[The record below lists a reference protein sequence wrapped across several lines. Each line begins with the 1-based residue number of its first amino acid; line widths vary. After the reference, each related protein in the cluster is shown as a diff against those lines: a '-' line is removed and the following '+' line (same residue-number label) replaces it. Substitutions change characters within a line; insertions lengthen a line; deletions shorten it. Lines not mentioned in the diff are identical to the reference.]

1 MSRQLTKK
9 DILNTKEVH
18 FYDNSVL
25 YVVTDEGAVY
35 GTTEGC
41 LEWFEK
47 ENFWE
52 YFESSLMLSYFRPI
66 TKEEAVWMYEAW
78 KKAG

>member
-9 DILNTKEVH
+9 DILNAKEVH

-25 YVVTDEGAVY
+25 YVVIDDDEVY
-35 GTTEGC
+35 GNTEGC
-41 LEWFEK
+41 LKWFEK

-52 YFESSLMLSYFRPI
+52 YFGSSLMLSYFRTI
-66 TKEEAVWMYEAW
+66 TKEEAVRMYEAW
-78 KKAG
+78 KK

>member
-9 DILNTKEVH
+9 DILRAKEVH

-25 YVVTDEGAVY
+25 YVVIDDEVY
-35 GTTEGC
+35 GITEGC

-52 YFESSLMLSYFRPI
+52 YFESSLMLSYFTPI
-66 TKEEAVWMYEAW
+66 TKEEAVWMYETW